1 MQLIIHLID
10 SAVEEEIV
18 INNYTL
24 LTYYT
29 QSQRVITDDLT
40 GFELSDHTTYTF
52 KGDTQVSLNGYNIS
66 YIELSYS

>member
-40 GFELSDHTTYTF
+40 GFKLSDDTTYTF
-52 KGDTQVSLNGYNIS
+52 KGDTQVSLNGSNIS
-66 YIELSYS
+66 YIELSDS